1 MAGNICMGNDRVPN
15 DISLSRAYCKGREDR
30 VHGVGAAEDYK
41 NPHTVLDSAAHNAY
55 NRGFLSAGINPES
68 VHARDCCADRPSV
81 TDLVVPDVVG
91 SLPGV
96 ANTTLLTNGFNPDP
110 ANQLL
115 GVVVSQDPISGATA
129 DSGSDVTYVA
139 S

>member
-68 VHARDCCADRPSV
+68 VHARDCCAPHPLGQGWKGLPSFSR
-81 TDLVVPDVVG
+81 TPPTHCHPRIRWI
-91 SLPGV
+91 LP
-96 ANTTLLTNGFNPDP
+96 
-110 ANQLL
+110 
-115 GVVVSQDPISGATA
+115 SGP
-129 DSGSDVTYVA
+129 
-139 S
+139 